1 MHMHTAH
8 MIHSKVPPASPNITS
23 VQVISSTSVRV
34 SWSQQEGGGM
44 PENYQVLYER
54 ATGVQ
59 QQGDCP
65 NYIHGRTVT
74 TGGSVLTYTLDSLE
88 EFSTYLISV
97 VALNSAGRSNP
108 SDMVAV
114 DTPEAGTITVL
125 LNEIST
131 SSVKLILHMR
141 FSCFTHSNVFAS
153 V

>member
-1 MHMHTAH
+1 MHMHTVH
-8 MIHSKVPPASPNITS
+8 MLHSKVPPASPNITS

-65 NYIHGRTVT
+65 NYIHARTVT

-125 LNEIST
+125 LKME
-131 SSVKLILHMR
+131 
-141 FSCFTHSNVFAS
+141 A
-153 V
+153 